1 MREKDNAMSYIG
13 DKFRWVAYNND
24 GGSVSQVAASGQKN
38 AYEDL
43 PLDNLKSFE
52 LWDWRR
58 NERVLLVNFRKGD
71 RLVWRRRNEMAPG
84 NQVTEVC
91 HIVGKIAKD
100 GQKGILG
107 IFESD
112 GHIEAVGDFLPT
124 SNWFY
129 PPSSEI
135 EEQADAVS

>member
-1 MREKDNAMSYIG
+1 MSQLG
-13 DKFRWVAYNND
+13 DTFRWVAYDNE

-43 PLDNLKSFE
+43 PLSNLKSFE
-52 LWDWRR
+52 LWDWRKDQ
-58 NERVLLVNFRKGD
+58 RVLLVNFNKGE
-71 RLVWRRRNEMAPG
+71 RLVWRRRFEMAPG
-84 NQVTEVC
+84 NEVVECC
-91 HIVGKIAKD
+91 HIVGKIGTN

-112 GHIEAVGDFLPT
+112 GHIEAVGEFLPN

-129 PPSSEI
+129 PPSSEV
-135 EEQADAVS
+135 EEQDAKAD

>member
-1 MREKDNAMSYIG
+1 MAELG

-52 LWDWRR
+52 LWDWQR
-58 NERVLLVNFRKGD
+58 NERVLLVTFNLGE
-71 RLVWRRRNEMAPG
+71 RLVWRRRAQMAPG
-84 NQVTEVC
+84 SVVTEAC
-91 HIVGKIAKD
+91 HIVGKIGKN

-112 GHIEAVGDFLPT
+112 GRIEAVGDFLPT

-129 PPSSEI
+129 PPSSE
-135 EEQADAVS
+135 QGDTPDSVS

>member
-1 MREKDNAMSYIG
+1 MQNAG
-13 DKFRWVAYNND
+13 DRFRWVAYDNE
-24 GGSVSQVAASGQKN
+24 GGSVSQVAASGEKN

-43 PLDNLKSFE
+43 PLENLKAFE
-52 LWDWRR
+52 LWDWRM
-58 NERVLLVNFRKGD
+58 NQRVLLVNFKKGE
-71 RLVWRRRNEMAPG
+71 RLVWRRRMEMAPG
-84 NQVTEVC
+84 NQVMEVC
-91 HIVGKIAKD
+91 HIVGKIGKD

-129 PPSSEI
+129 PPSSEQG
-135 EEQADAVS
+135 EQTSDD

>member
-1 MREKDNAMSYIG
+1 MSDIG
-13 DKFRWVAYNND
+13 DKFRWVAYDNE
-24 GGSVSQVAASGQKN
+24 GGSVSQVAASGERN

-43 PLDNLKSFE
+43 PLDNLKAFE
-52 LWDWRR
+52 LWDWRM
-58 NERVLLVNFRKGD
+58 NQRVLLVNLKKGE
-71 RLVWRRRNEMAPG
+71 RLVWRRRNQIVPG
-84 NQVTEVC
+84 GGIQEAC

-112 GHIEAVGDFLPT
+112 GSIEAVGEFLPN

-129 PPSSEI
+129 PPAG
-135 EEQADAVS
+135 EELIS

>member
-1 MREKDNAMSYIG
+1 MSDMG

-38 AYEDL
+38 SYEDL

-58 NERVLLVNFRKGD
+58 NERVLLVNFRKGE
-71 RLVWRRRNEMAPG
+71 RLVWRRRTEMTPG
-84 NQVTEVC
+84 GSVQEVC
-91 HIVGKIAKD
+91 HIVGKIGKD

-112 GHIEAVGDFLPT
+112 GHIEAVGEFLPN

-129 PPSSEI
+129 PPAGEG
-135 EEQADAVS
+135 E

>member
-1 MREKDNAMSYIG
+1 MQNVG

-38 AYEDL
+38 SYEDL
-43 PLDNLKSFE
+43 PLDDLKAFE

-58 NERVLLVNFRKGD
+58 NERVLLVNFRKGE
-71 RLVWRRRNEMAPG
+71 RLVWRRRTEMAPG
-84 NQVTEVC
+84 NQVLEVC
-91 HIVGKIAKD
+91 HIVGKIGRD

-129 PPSSEI
+129 PPSSEQG
-135 EEQADAVS
+135 EQNEVS

>member
-1 MREKDNAMSYIG
+1 MG
-13 DKFRWVAYNND
+13 DRFRWVAYNNE

-38 AYEDL
+38 SYEDL

-58 NERVLLVNFRKGD
+58 NERVLLVNFKKGE
-71 RLVWRRRNEMAPG
+71 RLVWRRRNEISPG
-84 NQVTEVC
+84 NQITEVC
-91 HIVGKIAKD
+91 HIVGKI
-100 GQKGILG
+100 GQNGEKSILG

-124 SNWFY
+124 SSWFY
-129 PPSSEI
+129 PPASE
-135 EEQADAVS
+135 QS

>member
-1 MREKDNAMSYIG
+1 MG
-13 DKFRWVAYNND
+13 DRFRWVAYNND
-24 GGSVSQVAASGQKN
+24 GGSVSQIAASGQKN
-38 AYEDL
+38 SYEDL

-58 NERVLLVNFRKGD
+58 NERVLLVNFKKGE
-71 RLVWRRRNEMAPG
+71 RLVWRRRNEMSPG
-84 NQVTEVC
+84 NQITEVC
-91 HIVGKIAKD
+91 HIVGKI
-100 GQKGILG
+100 GQNGEKGILG

-129 PPSSEI
+129 PPASE
-135 EEQADAVS
+135 QS